1 LGLICFKKEKRKRK
15 DMCLIRVVLRMMMKL
30 LMLGIECHDH
40 DEIAAIS
47 KGKLLVN
54 RDYQN

>member
-1 LGLICFKKEKRKRK
+1 
-15 DMCLIRVVLRMMMKL
+15 MCLIRVVLRMMMKL

>member
-1 LGLICFKKEKRKRK
+1 
-15 DMCLIRVVLRMMMKL
+15 MCLIRVVLRMMMKL
-30 LMLGIECHDH
+30 LMLGIESHDH

-47 KGKLLVN
+47 KGTLLVN